1 MPVQISTKN
10 RKRGEAA
17 AGFVDFSRDQ
27 NELGFPAATGPSD
40 CREQDSGWLQRTL
53 SLGKT
58 ALPVRT
64 N

>member
-27 NELGFPAATGPSD
+27 NELGFPAVAGPSD
-40 CREQDSGWLQRTL
+40 C
-53 SLGKT
+53 
-58 ALPVRT
+58 
-64 N
+64 